1 MKKFI
6 NKIQDLGQKAAHLKQ
21 VVDAAPGKAAQIRE
35 SVLMTAGQLH
45 QLRQDVQSTVTSL
58 RADNDDRLA
67 QALREIDGSADTFRE
82 AGYELTGVDVE
93 ASPTQ
98 RLVVHLQKHASV
110 SESTLRSLLSANSA
124 RQTVYALL
132 AALAKADALSE
143 KVALSNMNYREL
155 VVHVGATPTVRLC
168 WRTEAHPFEAPILSP
183 PPLPA
188 VQASGQV
195 AAAAAAVSSPQPLP
209 AFSQSSFFEQ
219 RTVPAASHP
228 VSASTVPEVSTAV
241 VSPPP
246 PAPEPQAA
254 GSQWKQ
260 SALERFK
267 KMPDVSKYR
276 R

>member
-35 SVLMTAGQLH
+35 SMLMTAGQLQ
-45 QLRQDVQSTVTSL
+45 QLRHDVQSTVTGL

-67 QALREIDGSADTFRE
+67 QALREIDGSAGTFLE
-82 AGYELTGVDVE
+82 AGYELTGVDLE

-98 RLVVHLQKHASV
+98 RLVVHLEKVATV
-110 SESTLRSLLSANSA
+110 SESTLHSLLSANSG

-132 AALAKADALSE
+132 QALAKADALSE
-143 KVALSNMNYREL
+143 KVTLSHLTYREL
-155 VVHVGATPTVRLC
+155 IVHVGATPTIRLG
-168 WRTEAHPFEAPILSP
+168 WRPETHVEEAPVAHAAAPGVQTTTIATAPAASSP
-183 PPLPA
+183 P
-188 VQASGQV
+188 
-195 AAAAAAVSSPQPLP
+195 PLP

-219 RTVPAASHP
+219 RTIPTTSHP
-228 VSASTVPEVSTAV
+228 STTETPPVISTSTPASAST
-241 VSPPP
+241 
-246 PAPEPQAA
+246 PAPDAA
-254 GSQWKQ
+254 PAGGHWKQ